1 MQNLVLGV
9 VKGVVHIYAF
19 INRMK
24 VPTLYVSFVHISML
38 QLHSSGK
45 RIVMNAE
52 FSVGRGKGR
61 GSYIRSYQ

>member
-9 VKGVVHIYAF
+9 VKGVVHIYAL

-24 VPTLYVSFVHISML
+24 VPTFYVSFIHISML
-38 QLHSSGK
+38 QIHSSGR

-52 FSVGRGKGR
+52 LGVGCDKGS
-61 GSYIRSYQ
+61 GPYIS